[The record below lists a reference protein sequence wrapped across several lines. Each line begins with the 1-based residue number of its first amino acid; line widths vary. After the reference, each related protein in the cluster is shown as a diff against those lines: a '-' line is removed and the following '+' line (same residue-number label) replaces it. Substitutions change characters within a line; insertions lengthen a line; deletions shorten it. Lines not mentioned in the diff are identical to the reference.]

1 MHIDSLI
8 SRLVKLKDVYNYFM
22 KRKLF
27 LLFLLLTS
35 VTYQSYSQ
43 TTNNFVGSWE
53 GILKVG
59 VDLR

>member
-35 VTYQSYSQ
+35 VTYKSYSQ